1 MVKSKTARKSG
12 ENNSGTG
19 TTRQINPKIKI
30 QKGIIAG
37 AVIVILMALLVIPK
51 YESYCEEKL
60 ILAEK
65 ERYNME
71 LPDEMSEEHY
81 LKELEV
87 ISQQLDDNR
96 SRLPERLD
104 TVSLYENI
112 GRMAEVA
119 KVGVLSVEFGAAD
132 VQIDESLGMQ
142 INQNF
147 QNSDEKTIIGPDG
160 KILTRCE
167 YVVVCTGNDDTF
179 IEFLNEL
186 DRCVPVIR
194 VISYEIEAGAMGEKR
209 LRMRLESF
217 GILAENRDNQVT
229 VMGDQLDEAF

>member
-1 MVKSKTARKSG
+1 MKSKKARKSG
-12 ENNSGTG
+12 ENNSGTR
-19 TTRQINPKIKI
+19 TTRQTNLKI

-51 YESYCEEKL
+51 YESYCAKRL

-71 LPDEMSEEHY
+71 LPDEMSEEQY

-96 SRLPERLD
+96 NSLPERLD

-142 INQNF
+142 INQDF

-167 YVVVCTGNDDTF
+167 YVVVCTGNDNTF

-186 DRCVPVIR
+186 NRCVPVTR
-194 VISYEIEAGAMGEKR
+194 VISYEIETGAMGEKR

-217 GILAENRDNQVT
+217 GILADNRDNQVT

>member
-1 MVKSKTARKSG
+1 MVKSKTARKSS
-12 ENNSGTG
+12 ESNSKTA
-19 TTRQINPKIKI
+19 RQINQKIKV
-30 QKGIIAG
+30 QKGIIAS
-37 AVIVILMALLVIPK
+37 AVIVTLMALLVIPK
-51 YESYCEEKL
+51 YESYCEQKL

-65 ERYNME
+65 ERYTME

-81 LKELEV
+81 LNELEM
-87 ISQQLDDNR
+87 IRQQLDDNR
-96 SRLPERLD
+96 SSLPERLD

-119 KVGVLSVEFGAAD
+119 KVGVVSVEFGAAD
-132 VQIDESLGMQ
+132 IQIDESLGIQ
-142 INQNF
+142 INRDF
-147 QNSDEKTIIGPDG
+147 QNSDEKTITGPDG

-179 IEFLNEL
+179 IDFLNEL
-186 DRCVPVIR
+186 NRCVPVIR

-217 GILAENRDNQVT
+217 GILADNRDNQEIVRET
-229 VMGDQLDEAF
+229 N

>member
-1 MVKSKTARKSG
+1 MKSKKARKSG
-12 ENNSGTG
+12 ENNSGTR
-19 TTRQINPKIKI
+19 TTRQTNLKI

-51 YESYCEEKL
+51 YESYCAKRL

-81 LKELEV
+81 LNELRV

-142 INQNF
+142 INQDF

-167 YVVVCTGNDDTF
+167 YVVVCTGNDNTF

-186 DRCVPVIR
+186 NRCVPVTR
-194 VISYEIEAGAMGEKR
+194 VISYEIETGAMGEKR

-217 GILAENRDNQVT
+217 GILADNRDNQVT

>member
-1 MVKSKTARKSG
+1 MKSKKARKSG
-12 ENNSGTG
+12 ENNSGTR
-19 TTRQINPKIKI
+19 TTRQTNLKI

-51 YESYCEEKL
+51 YESYCAKRL

-71 LPDEMSEEHY
+71 LPDEMSEEQY
-81 LKELEV
+81 LNELRV

-147 QNSDEKTIIGPDG
+147 QNSEEKTIIGPDG

-167 YVVVCTGNDDTF
+167 YVVVCTGNDNTF

-186 DRCVPVIR
+186 DRCVPVTR
-194 VISYEIEAGAMGEKR
+194 VISYEIETGAMGEKR

-229 VMGDQLDEAF
+229 VMGDQLDEAIK

>member
-1 MVKSKTARKSG
+1 MKSKKARRSG
-12 ENNSGTG
+12 ENNSGTR
-19 TTRQINPKIKI
+19 TTRQTNLKI

-37 AVIVILMALLVIPK
+37 AVIVILMALVVIPK
-51 YESYCEEKL
+51 YESYCEKKL

-71 LPDEMSEEHY
+71 LPDKMSEEHY
-81 LKELEV
+81 LNELRV

-96 SRLPERLD
+96 SHLPERLD

-119 KVGVLSVEFGAAD
+119 KVGVISVEFGAAD

-142 INQNF
+142 INQDF

-167 YVVVCTGNDDTF
+167 YVVVCTGNDDAF
-179 IEFLNEL
+179 IDFFSEL

-194 VISYEIEAGAMGEKR
+194 VISYEIEAEAMGEKR

-217 GILAENRDNQVT
+217 GILADNRDNQVT
-229 VMGDQLDEAF
+229 VMGDQLDEALK